1 MQTGDQF
8 VKLPRVS
15 CVGFL
20 EKIQLKIKNELNV
33 SQCVTKQLVQEL
45 HQLNPNRAVL
55 PELVVKYLEER
66 DALNGESD
74 ESD

>member
-1 MQTGDQF
+1 MQNGDQF
-8 VKLPRVS
+8 VKLPRVT
-15 CVGFL
+15 CIGFL
-20 EKIQLKIKNELNV
+20 EKMQVKSKIELDV
-33 SQCVTKQLVQEL
+33 SNKVIKQLVREL
-45 HQLNPNRAVL
+45 HQLNPSRAVL